1 MAHSKYPEL
10 YSTVAGRFAKL
21 GEEMPGPFGGFRQLH
36 IESMADGVV
45 STKHKELIALA
56 IGVAVRCEGC
66 IAFHVHD
73 ALKAGATRQEIVETL
88 GVVMLMGGGPAA
100 VYAGEALE
108 ALEQFEAGERDRV
121 PVAVAV

>member
-1 MAHSKYPEL
+1 M
-10 YSTVAGRFAKL
+10 
-21 GEEMPGPFGGFRQLH
+21 
-36 IESMADGVV
+36 
-45 STKHKELIALA
+45 
-56 IGVAVRCEGC
+56 
-66 IAFHVHD
+66 HD